1 MHLMPENG
9 SESLDPASRK
19 CLEKTRGAVLNVLVA
34 SGLLIAIS
42 GGLLRWRT
50 LDNEGGIRS
59 NSLHER
65 LMIALVAVAVVSFL
79 TRRLLGTRVRLK
91 DGSTRASRFFW
102 SHFVSALVAAQAVP
116 LGLVHGWLVAP
127 DLESIGP
134 FWVAALAL
142 GFLALPREYELKGFA
157 LPIEGSE
164 DSPQ

>member
-1 MHLMPENG
+1 MPENG
-9 SESLDPASRK
+9 SESLDPASWK
-19 CLEKTRGAVLNVLVA
+19 CLEKTRGAVLNILVA

-65 LMIALVAVAVVSFL
+65 LMIALVAFAVVSFL
-79 TRRLLGTRVRLK
+79 TRRLVGTRVRLK

-116 LGLVHGWLVAP
+116 LGWVHGWLVAP

-134 FWVAALAL
+134 FWVVALAL
-142 GFLALPREYELKGFA
+142 GFLALPRAYELKGFA
-157 LPIEGSE
+157 LPIEGDE
-164 DSPQ
+164 DSPR

>member
-9 SESLDPASRK
+9 PESLDPASRK

-50 LDNEGGIRS
+50 IDHQGGIRS

-65 LMIALVAVAVVSFL
+65 LMIALVALAVVSSL
-79 TRRLLGTRVRLK
+79 TRRLLSTRVRLK
-91 DGSTRASRFFW
+91 DGTTRASRFFW
-102 SHFVSALVAAQAVP
+102 SHLLAALVAAQAVP

-134 FWVAALAL
+134 FWIVALAL
-142 GFLALPREYELKGFA
+142 GFLALPREHELKGFA
-157 LPIEGSE
+157 LPIEGNE
-164 DSPQ
+164 EAPR

>member
-19 CLEKTRGAVLNVLVA
+19 CLEKTRGAVLNILVA

-50 LDNEGGIRS
+50 LDKEGGIRS

-65 LMIALVAVAVVSFL
+65 LMIALVALAVVSFL

-91 DGSTRASRFFW
+91 DGSTRTSRFFW
-102 SHFVSALVAAQAVP
+102 SHFVSALVAALAVP

-142 GFLALPREYELKGFA
+142 GFLALPREHELKGFA